1 MPVSPLVRDKTLN
14 DTVNN
19 RSSLMSI
26 FTIARNFF
34 RPVTVSVG
42 SVPTQ
47 HETL

>member
-14 DTVNN
+14 DTVKN
-19 RSSLMSI
+19 RPSLMSI